1 MKKIFILSIFV
12 LFIVCGCGKFE
23 ISDAKTEFKNKVNSS
38 KGYEL
43 KGVMEIYNNDD
54 TFKYKITVNYKKDD
68 YYKVSMINQNNN
80 HEQII
85 LKNEESVYV
94 VTPSL
99 NKSFKFESSWP
110 DNSSQS
116 YILKSLVN
124 DLVNDENATLIE
136 EGKNYIVT
144 TSVNYPHNRSL
155 VNQKLYF
162 NKDMDLEKV
171 IVFDENKSE
180 KIKLIINSI
189 DYKSKYKDD
198 YFDLDTL
205 IDDST
210 KEEENSQ
217 NQKKETTSTN
227 TTADVDDISYPL
239 YVPSNTYLKSKDK
252 IDNEGSSRTIL
263 TFNGDKSFVLVEETA
278 DVSKEFEILPVS
290 GDPLI
295 LTNTVA
301 ALSDK
306 SITWT
311 ADNKEYYIT
320 SNNLTANELA
330 TIADS
335 MGSTTVGK

>member
-23 ISDAKTEFKNKVNSS
+23 ISDAKTEFKNKVTSS

-180 KIKLIINSI
+180 KIKLTINSI

-252 IDNEGSSRTIL
+252 VDNEGSSRTIL

-311 ADNKEYYIT
+311 ANNKEYYIT

>member
-217 NQKKETTSTN
+217 NQKKKTTSTN

-311 ADNKEYYIT
+311 ANNKEYYIT

>member
-1 MKKIFILSIFV
+1 MKKIFILSICV

-180 KIKLIINSI
+180 KIKLTINSI

-311 ADNKEYYIT
+311 ANNKEYYIT

>member
-54 TFKYKITVNYKKDD
+54 TFKYKIKFNYKKDD

-124 DLVNDENATLIE
+124 DLVNDENATLTE

-144 TSVNYPHNRSL
+144 TSVNYPHNKSL

-171 IVFDENKSE
+171 IVLDENKSE
-180 KIKLIINSI
+180 KIKLTINSI
-189 DYKSKYKDD
+189 DYKAKYKDD

-252 IDNEGSSRTIL
+252 VDNEGSSRTIL
-263 TFNGDKSFVLVEETA
+263 TFNGDKSFVLVEEAA

-311 ADNKEYYIT
+311 ANNKEYYIT

>member
-263 TFNGDKSFVLVEETA
+263 TFNGDKSFVLVEEAA

-311 ADNKEYYIT
+311 ANNKEYYIT

>member
-54 TFKYKITVNYKKDD
+54 TFKYKITVNYKKD
-68 YYKVSMINQNNN
+68 
-80 HEQII
+80 EQII

-124 DLVNDENATLIE
+124 DLVNDENATLTD

-144 TSVNYPHNRSL
+144 TSVNYPHNKSL

-180 KIKLIINSI
+180 KIKLTINSI
-189 DYKSKYKDD
+189 DYKAKYKDD

-252 IDNEGSSRTIL
+252 VDNEGSSRTIL
-263 TFNGDKSFVLVEETA
+263 TFNGDKSFVLVEEAA

-311 ADNKEYYIT
+311 ANNKEYYIT

>member
-124 DLVNDENATLIE
+124 DLVNDENATLTE

-144 TSVNYPHNRSL
+144 TSVNYPHNKSL

-180 KIKLIINSI
+180 KIKLTINSI
-189 DYKSKYKDD
+189 DYKAKYKDD

-210 KEEENSQ
+210 KDEENSQ

-252 IDNEGSSRTIL
+252 VDNEGSSRTIL
-263 TFNGDKSFVLVEETA
+263 TFNGDKSFVLVEEAA

-311 ADNKEYYIT
+311 ANNKEYYIT

>member
-180 KIKLIINSI
+180 KIKLTINSI

-252 IDNEGSSRTIL
+252 VDNEGSSRTIL
-263 TFNGDKSFVLVEETA
+263 TFNGDKSFVLVEEAA

-311 ADNKEYYIT
+311 ANNKEYYIT

>member
-124 DLVNDENATLIE
+124 DLVNDENATLTE

-144 TSVNYPHNRSL
+144 TSVNYPHNKSL

-171 IVFDENKSE
+171 IVLDENKSE
-180 KIKLIINSI
+180 KIKLTINSI
-189 DYKSKYKDD
+189 DYKAKYKDD

-252 IDNEGSSRTIL
+252 VDNEGSSRTIL
-263 TFNGDKSFVLVEETA
+263 TFNGDKSFVLVEEAA

-311 ADNKEYYIT
+311 ANNKEYYIT

>member
-38 KGYEL
+38 KEYEL

-180 KIKLIINSI
+180 KIKLTINSI

-311 ADNKEYYIT
+311 ANNKEYYIT

>member
-180 KIKLIINSI
+180 KIKLTINSI

-311 ADNKEYYIT
+311 ANNKEYYIT

-335 MGSTTVGK
+335 MGSTAVGK

>member
-252 IDNEGSSRTIL
+252 VDNEGSSRTIL

-311 ADNKEYYIT
+311 ANNKEYYIT

>member
-99 NKSFKFESSWP
+99 NTSFKFESSWP

-180 KIKLIINSI
+180 KIKLTINSI

-311 ADNKEYYIT
+311 ANNKEYYIT

>member
-144 TSVNYPHNRSL
+144 TRVNYPHNRSL

-180 KIKLIINSI
+180 KIKLTINSI

-311 ADNKEYYIT
+311 ANNKEYYIT

>member
-180 KIKLIINSI
+180 KIKLTINSI

-311 ADNKEYYIT
+311 ANNKEYYIT

>member
-180 KIKLIINSI
+180 KIKLTINSI

-252 IDNEGSSRTIL
+252 IDNEGSSRTII

-311 ADNKEYYIT
+311 ANNKEYYIT

>member
-1 MKKIFILSIFV
+1 MFWY
-12 LFIVCGCGKFE
+12 
-23 ISDAKTEFKNKVNSS
+23 T
-38 KGYEL
+38 
-43 KGVMEIYNNDD
+43 
-54 TFKYKITVNYKKDD
+54 
-68 YYKVSMINQNNN
+68 
-80 HEQII
+80 
-85 LKNEESVYV
+85 
-94 VTPSL
+94 
-99 NKSFKFESSWP
+99 
-110 DNSSQS
+110 
-116 YILKSLVN
+116 
-124 DLVNDENATLIE
+124 
-136 EGKNYIVT
+136 
-144 TSVNYPHNRSL
+144 
-155 VNQKLYF
+155 
-162 NKDMDLEKV
+162 
-171 IVFDENKSE
+171 
-180 KIKLIINSI
+180 INSI

-311 ADNKEYYIT
+311 ANNKEYYIT

>member
-43 KGVMEIYNNDD
+43 KGFMEIYNNDD

-311 ADNKEYYIT
+311 ANNKEYYIT

>member
-124 DLVNDENATLIE
+124 DLVNDENATLTE

-144 TSVNYPHNRSL
+144 TSVNYPHNKSL

-180 KIKLIINSI
+180 KIKLTINSI
-189 DYKSKYKDD
+189 DYKAKYKDD

-252 IDNEGSSRTIL
+252 VDNEGSSRTIL
-263 TFNGDKSFVLVEETA
+263 TFNGDKSFVLVEEAA

-311 ADNKEYYIT
+311 ANNKEYYIT

>member
-1 MKKIFILSIFV
+1 
-12 LFIVCGCGKFE
+12 
-23 ISDAKTEFKNKVNSS
+23 
-38 KGYEL
+38 
-43 KGVMEIYNNDD
+43 
-54 TFKYKITVNYKKDD
+54 
-68 YYKVSMINQNNN
+68 MINQNNN

-311 ADNKEYYIT
+311 ANNKEYYIT

>member
-124 DLVNDENATLIE
+124 DLVNDENATLTD

-144 TSVNYPHNRSL
+144 TSVNYPHNKSL

-263 TFNGDKSFVLVEETA
+263 TFNGDKSFVLVEEAA

-311 ADNKEYYIT
+311 ANNKEYYIT

>member
-252 IDNEGSSRTIL
+252 VDNEGSSRTIL

-311 ADNKEYYIT
+311 ANNKEYYIT
-320 SNNLTANELA
+320 SNNLTTNELA

>member
-180 KIKLIINSI
+180 KIKLTINSI

-252 IDNEGSSRTIL
+252 FDNEGSSRTIL

-311 ADNKEYYIT
+311 ANNKEYYIT